1 MRLYECT
8 MHKYIW
14 DDRNKHRENDVS
26 RKLSIENKIFIT
38 GVHKKLDVSRN
49 SNNDLKWQN

>member
-1 MRLYECT
+1 MIET
-8 MHKYIW
+8 NTEKMTK
-14 DDRNKHRENDVS
+14 VS

-38 GVHKKLDVSRN
+38 GVHKKLDESRN